1 MRGELLE
8 NVLKLS
14 RSSILG
20 TNHDK
25 SIENGVSQDFNQ
37 DFIIIY
43 LISCT
48 FHLLETDLWLKDEP
62 DK

>member
-20 TNHDK
+20 ANHDK
-25 SIENGVSQDFNQ
+25 SIEKGVSQDFNQ

-43 LISCT
+43 LI
-48 FHLLETDLWLKDEP
+48 
-62 DK
+62 